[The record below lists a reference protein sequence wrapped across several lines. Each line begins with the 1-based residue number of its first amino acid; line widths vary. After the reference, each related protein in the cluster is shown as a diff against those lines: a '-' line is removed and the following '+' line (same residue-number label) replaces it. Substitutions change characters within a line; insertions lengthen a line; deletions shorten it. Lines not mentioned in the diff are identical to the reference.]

1 MNSGGSNLGAVDL
14 ESCFLFSK
22 LCPNSK
28 NNFKIKEARETTV
41 YRCSLLTAF
50 HPPSQCLCPTLFLRE
65 VVIKK
70 ITAINLSNTEELAM
84 LGIIKAGRKDS
95 LSRASPTS
103 RPSWEHP
110 WPSCSTWSWQF
121 PPVTSWGECWGSTP
135 LSGQSPPPSAVLCSP
150 PPPGSA
156 CLAGTL
162 FKYLGLLL

>member
-103 RPSWEHP
+103 RPS
-110 WPSCSTWSWQF
+110 
-121 PPVTSWGECWGSTP
+121 
-135 LSGQSPPPSAVLCSP
+135 
-150 PPPGSA
+150 
-156 CLAGTL
+156 
-162 FKYLGLLL
+162 